1 MMIMITYSD
10 EYVHNN
16 FNTNSKNDENNS
28 NSNNHDVTIN
38 GLYDM
43 GIWGYNGHI
52 KNDVMINHEML
63 MGDILHQLSTV
74 DMWFSP

>member
-1 MMIMITYSD
+1 MNMFIITSTPTVVRMI
-10 EYVHNN
+10 
-16 FNTNSKNDENNS
+16 KKNNS

-52 KNDVMINHEML
+52 KNDVLINHEML